1 MLKVVS
7 VVGYLAMAGGLV
19 VLILTHR
26 VLSNSPVVIVLQV
39 AAIGLMIWARITFG
53 RRSFHAVANPTAG
66 GLVTT
71 GPYRYIRHPIYA
83 AVCLF
88 VTAGVVVHVSWT
100 TLALW
105 GLVLAGT
112 LTRIFCEERLVTVRY
127 PEYRVYA
134 AKTPRLIPFL
144 F

>member
-1 MLKVVS
+1 MLKTVS
-7 VVGYLAMAGGLV
+7 VFGYLAMAGA
-19 VLILTHR
+19 LITLLITHR
-26 VLSNSPVVIVLQV
+26 VLSYSPVVIALQL
-39 AAIGLMIWARITFG
+39 AAIAFMLWARITFG
-53 RRSFHAVANPTAG
+53 RRSFHAVANPTDG

-88 VTAGVVVHVSWT
+88 VTAGVAVHLSWT
-100 TLALW
+100 ALSLW
-105 GLVLAGT
+105 GLVVGGT
-112 LTRIFCEERLVTVRY
+112 LARIFCEERLVTARY
-127 PEYRVYA
+127 PEYRLYA